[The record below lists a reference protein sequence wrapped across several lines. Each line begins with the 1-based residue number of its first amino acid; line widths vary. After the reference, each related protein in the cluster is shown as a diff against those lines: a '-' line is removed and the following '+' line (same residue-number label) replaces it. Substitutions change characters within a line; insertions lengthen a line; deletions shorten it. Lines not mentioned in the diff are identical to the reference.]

1 MQPKICIIGGGPA
14 GLMAAEQLT
23 QAGYKVDLFEA
34 MPTVGRK
41 LLLAGIGGLNLTH
54 SEPYPQFCQRY
65 SEAQAFLQP
74 SLDAFKPNDLRDWCQ
89 SLGITTFVGTSGRV
103 FPNDMKAA
111 PLLRA
116 WLKRL
121 TQQGLSIHTR
131 HYWQGW
137 QADGQLQFQTPNGL
151 VSQAY
156 GVLLLA
162 LGGGSWRKLGCDG
175 LWLNYLQSQRI
186 QTSAFKPSNGG
197 FKVNWSDFIRQRF
210 AGAPLKGI
218 TLSFTDLKGHTET
231 RQGEFIINQDGVEG
245 SLIYAFSARLRDRL
259 YAQQSATIYLDL
271 LPQLPTSALD
281 AVLSKRPKQKSLSS
295 YLKSR
300 LKLDDLKT
308 ALVFEALGAN
318 KIPSV
323 SQLIALLKQLPL
335 TLTDTF
341 LIDKAI
347 STAGGICLSELDEHL
362 MLKQLPAVFC
372 AGEML
377 DWEAPTGGYLL
388 TACLATGKQAGQGM
402 LHWLQY
408 STLQPATPPQEP

>member
-1 MQPKICIIGGGPA
+1 VQPNICIIGGGPA

-23 QAGYKVDLFEA
+23 NAGYQVDLFEA

-54 SEPYPQFCQRY
+54 SEPYPQFCERY

-74 SLDAFKPNDLRDWCQ
+74 SLDAFKPNNLREWCQ
-89 SLGITTFVGTSGRV
+89 SLGIETFIGTSGRV
-103 FPNDMKAA
+103 FPSDMKAA

-121 TQQGLSIHTR
+121 TQQGLRIHTR

-137 QADGQLQFQTPNGL
+137 QADKQLQFQTPKGL
-151 VSQAY
+151 IVKPY
-156 GVLLLA
+156 DILLLA

-175 LWLNYLQSQRI
+175 LWLNYLQNQGI
-186 QTSAFKPSNGG
+186 QTTAFKPSNGG
-197 FKVNWSDFIRQRF
+197 FKVNWSNFIRQRF
-210 AGAPLKGI
+210 AGAPLKSI
-218 TLSFTDLKGHTET
+218 TLSFTDLKGQTET

-259 YAQQSATIYLDL
+259 YSQQSATIYLDL
-271 LPQLPTSALD
+271 LPHLQAATLHEL
-281 AVLSKRPKQKSLSS
+281 LSKRPKQKSLSS

-308 ALVFEALGAN
+308 ALVFEALGAD
-318 KIPSV
+318 KTPSV
-323 SQLIALLKQLPL
+323 AQLTILLKQLPL
-335 TLTDTF
+335 SLIDTF
-341 LIDKAI
+341 PIDKAI

-362 MLKQLPAVFC
+362 MLKRLPAVFC

-388 TACLATGKQAGQGM
+388 TACFATGKQAGQGI
-402 LHWLQY
+402 LKWLKQHP
-408 STLQPATPPQEP
+408 LQPVTPT

>member
-1 MQPKICIIGGGPA
+1 MQPNICIIGGGPA

-23 QAGYKVDLFEA
+23 NAGYQVDLFEA

-54 SEPYPQFCQRY
+54 SEPYPQFCERY
-65 SEAQAFLQP
+65 CEAQAFLQP
-74 SLDAFKPNDLRDWCQ
+74 SLDAFKPNNLREWCQ
-89 SLGITTFVGTSGRV
+89 SLGIETFIGTSGRV
-103 FPNDMKAA
+103 FPSDMKAA

-121 TQQGLSIHTR
+121 MQQGLRIHTR

-137 QADGQLQFQTPNGL
+137 QAAKQLQFQTPNGL
-151 VSQAY
+151 IVKPY
-156 GVLLLA
+156 DVLLLA

-175 LWLNYLQSQRI
+175 LWLNYLQNQGI
-186 QTSAFKPSNGG
+186 QTTAFKPSNGG

-210 AGAPLKGI
+210 AGVPLKGI
-218 TLSFTDLKGHTET
+218 TLSFTDLKGQTET
-231 RQGEFIINQDGVEG
+231 RQGEFIINQNGVEG
-245 SLIYAFSARLRDRL
+245 SLIYAFSARLRDSL
-259 YAQQSATIYLDL
+259 YAPQSATVYLDL
-271 LPQLPTSALD
+271 LPHLQASTLHEL
-281 AVLSKRPKQKSLSS
+281 LRKRPKQKSLSS

-318 KIPSV
+318 KTPSV
-323 SQLIALLKQLPL
+323 TQLTILLKQLPL
-335 TLTDTF
+335 NLIDTF
-341 LIDKAI
+341 PIDKAI

-362 MLKQLPAVFC
+362 MLKRLPAVFC

-388 TACLATGKQAGQGM
+388 TACFATGKQAGQGI
-402 LHWLQY
+402 LKWLKDHP
-408 STLQPATPPQEP
+408 LQPVTPT

>member
-1 MQPKICIIGGGPA
+1 MQPNICIIGGGPA

-23 QAGYKVDLFEA
+23 NAGYQVDLFEA

-54 SEPYPQFCQRY
+54 SEPYPQFCERY

-74 SLDAFKPNDLRDWCQ
+74 SLDAFKPNNLREWCQ
-89 SLGITTFVGTSGRV
+89 SLGIETFIGTSGRV
-103 FPNDMKAA
+103 FPSDMKAA

-121 TQQGLSIHTR
+121 TQQGLRIHTR

-137 QADGQLQFQTPNGL
+137 QADKQLQFQTPNGL
-151 VSQAY
+151 IIKPY
-156 GVLLLA
+156 DVLLLA

-175 LWLNYLQSQRI
+175 LWLNYLQNQGI
-186 QTSAFKPSNGG
+186 QTTAFKPSNGG

-218 TLSFTDLKGHTET
+218 TLSFTDLKGQTET

-245 SLIYAFSARLRDRL
+245 SLIYAFSARLRDSL

-271 LPQLPTSALD
+271 LPHLQAATLHEL
-281 AVLSKRPKQKSLSS
+281 LSKRPKQKSLSS

-300 LKLDDLKT
+300 LKLNDLKT
-308 ALVFEALGAN
+308 ALVFEALGVD
-318 KIPSV
+318 KTPSV
-323 SQLIALLKQLPL
+323 TQLTILLKQLPL
-335 TLTDTF
+335 SLIDTF
-341 LIDKAI
+341 PIDKAI

-362 MLKQLPAVFC
+362 MLKRLPAVFC

-388 TACLATGKQAGQGM
+388 TACFATGKQAGQGI
-402 LHWLQY
+402 LKWLKQY
-408 STLQPATPPQEP
+408 PLQPVTPT

>member
-1 MQPKICIIGGGPA
+1 
-14 GLMAAEQLT
+14 
-23 QAGYKVDLFEA
+23 
-34 MPTVGRK
+34 
-41 LLLAGIGGLNLTH
+41 
-54 SEPYPQFCQRY
+54 
-65 SEAQAFLQP
+65 
-74 SLDAFKPNDLRDWCQ
+74 
-89 SLGITTFVGTSGRV
+89 
-103 FPNDMKAA
+103 
-111 PLLRA
+111 
-116 WLKRL
+116 
-121 TQQGLSIHTR
+121 
-131 HYWQGW
+131 
-137 QADGQLQFQTPNGL
+137 
-151 VSQAY
+151 
-156 GVLLLA
+156 
-162 LGGGSWRKLGCDG
+162 
-175 LWLNYLQSQRI
+175 LNYLQSQHI
-186 QTSAFKPSNGG
+186 HTSAFKPSNGG

-245 SLIYAFSARLRDRL
+245 SLIYAFSARLRDCL

-271 LPQLPTSALD
+271 LPHLPASAID
-281 AVLSKRPKQKSLSS
+281 GVLSKRSKQKSLSS

-318 KIPSV
+318 KTPSV
-323 SQLIALLKQLPL
+323 TQLTALLKQLPL

-341 LIDKAI
+341 PIDKAI
-347 STAGGICLSELDEHL
+347 STAGGICLSELDEYL

-402 LHWLQY
+402 LHWLQR
-408 STLQPATPPQEP
+408 SMLQPMPPT

>member
-1 MQPKICIIGGGPA
+1 MQPNICIIGGGPA

-23 QAGYKVDLFEA
+23 NAGYQVDLFEA

-54 SEPYPQFCQRY
+54 SEPYPQFCERY

-74 SLDAFKPNDLRDWCQ
+74 SLDAFKPNNLREWCQ
-89 SLGITTFVGTSGRV
+89 SLGIETFIGTSGRV
-103 FPNDMKAA
+103 FPSDMKAA

-121 TQQGLSIHTR
+121 TQQGLRIYTR

-137 QADGQLQFQTPNGL
+137 QDDKQLQFQTPNGL
-151 VSQAY
+151 IIKPY
-156 GVLLLA
+156 DVLLLA

-175 LWLNYLQSQRI
+175 LWLNYLQNQGI
-186 QTSAFKPSNGG
+186 QTTAFKPSNGG
-197 FKVNWSDFIRQRF
+197 FKVNWSDFIHQRF

-218 TLSFTDLKGHTET
+218 TLSFTDLKGQTET

-245 SLIYAFSARLRDRL
+245 SLIYAFSARLRDSL

-271 LPQLPTSALD
+271 LPHLQAATLHEL
-281 AVLSKRPKQKSLSS
+281 LSKRPKQKSLSS

-308 ALVFEALGAN
+308 ALVFEALGVD
-318 KIPSV
+318 KTPSV
-323 SQLIALLKQLPL
+323 TQLTILLKQLPL
-335 TLTDTF
+335 SLIDTF
-341 LIDKAI
+341 PIDKAI

-362 MLKQLPAVFC
+362 MLKRLPAVFC

-388 TACLATGKQAGQGM
+388 TACFATGKQAGQGI
-402 LHWLQY
+402 LRWLKHHP
-408 STLQPATPPQEP
+408 LQPVTPT